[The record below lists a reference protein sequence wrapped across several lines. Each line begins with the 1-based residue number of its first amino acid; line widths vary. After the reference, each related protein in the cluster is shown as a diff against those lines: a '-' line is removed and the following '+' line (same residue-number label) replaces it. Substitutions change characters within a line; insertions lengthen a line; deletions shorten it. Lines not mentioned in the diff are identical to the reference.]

1 MVDQKKPKKDTPGE
15 GLYGV
20 VAGDSAISTVGIG
33 RGLNYR
39 GYSIQDLAEF
49 ATFEEVAHLLIKGT
63 LPTES
68 ELTALRA
75 ELSEQRYLPEELKAV
90 LESIP
95 KTAHPMDV
103 MRTISSYLGLIEP
116 ETKTNDHY
124 KVSFRLIAMF
134 GPAIVYWY
142 HFAHSGLRIET
153 RTKPE
158 DSVALNFLKILL
170 LKDDIDPLIVKTV
183 DVSLILYAEHDFNA
197 STFAARVIVST
208 RSDFYSAITGAIGA
222 LRGPLHGGANEAA
235 MHFLGALK
243 DVNHAEQVL
252 QEHFKK
258 KQLIMGFGHRIYKK
272 EDPRS
277 LIIQQYSRQLSEK
290 PWGKP
295 NLYRVSEYVE
305 RRMLEEKKMYPNLD
319 FYSASAYHQCGIPTE
334 LFTPIFVIS
343 RTTGWGAHIIEQRGS
358 TKLIRPSSNYIGPN
372 NLPFINIKDR
382 VNPIKPKL

>member
-1 MVDQKKPKKDTPGE
+1 MAEKKKQETSGE

-39 GYSIQDLAEF
+39 GYAIQDLAES

-63 LPTES
+63 LPSES
-68 ELTALRA
+68 ELKALRA
-75 ELSEQRYLPEELKAV
+75 QLSELRDLPSELKGV
-90 LESIP
+90 LESTP
-95 KTAHPMDV
+95 KTSHPMDV
-103 MRTISSYLGLIEP
+103 MRTISSYMGLIEP

-124 KVSFRLIAMF
+124 QISFRLIAMF
-134 GPAIVYWY
+134 GPALIYWY
-142 HFAHSGLRIET
+142 HFAHSGIRIET

-158 DSVALNFLKILL
+158 DSVALNFMKLLL
-170 LKDDIDPLIVKTV
+170 LKDDIDPLVVKTV

-235 MHFLGALK
+235 MYFLEPLK
-243 DVNHAEQVL
+243 DTNHAEKVL
-252 QEHFKK
+252 KEHFSK

-277 LIIQQYSRQLSEK
+277 VIIQQFSRKLSEK
-290 PWGKP
+290 SFGKP
-295 NLYRVSEYVE
+295 NLYKVSEYVE

-372 NLPFINIKDR
+372 NLPFVQMKDR
-382 VNPIKPKL
+382 VNALKPKL